1 MAKDIQ
7 TIAVN
12 TRWLLPNK
20 LEGMGWFTHHLLKR
34 MVVNHPEV
42 QFIFIFDR
50 PWDPDFIYGPNVTP
64 IIVGPQARHPILWR
78 LWSQMSVRRVLNKH
92 QPDVFLSPDGFI
104 PLQSKTPSIAVIH
117 DLNFEHFPNWSP
129 KRVTAFYK
137 KYMPKFAEQATHIAT
152 VSEFTKSD
160 ISRLYKVNPE
170 KISVVYNGP
179 QSSLRGLTDVE
190 KSTFRKNKTQE
201 EPYFLFLGALNPRK
215 NLERVFQAFDRFKE
229 KTGLSHKLVV
239 VGQTMYW
246 PAKTKNLFEKLTH
259 KDDIIF
265 TGRCEDAMI
274 NAWLGAAE
282 ALFFPSLFEGFGIPI
297 VEAFYAETP
306 VITSNTSAMPEIAGN
321 AALLVEPNSI
331 DELTQSLITLAQ
343 DEDLRKGLIEKGKKR
358 KELFSWDL
366 EEKKLWA
373 LIQNTIHESKSTT

>member
-64 IIVGPQARHPILWR
+64 IMVGPQARHPILWR
-78 LWSQMSVRRVLNKH
+78 LWSQMSVRRVLKKH

-117 DLNFEHFPNWSP
+117 DLNFEHFLHWSP

-137 KYMPKFAEQATHIAT
+137 KYMPKFAKQATHIAT

-179 QSSLRGLTDVE
+179 QSSFRGLTDVE